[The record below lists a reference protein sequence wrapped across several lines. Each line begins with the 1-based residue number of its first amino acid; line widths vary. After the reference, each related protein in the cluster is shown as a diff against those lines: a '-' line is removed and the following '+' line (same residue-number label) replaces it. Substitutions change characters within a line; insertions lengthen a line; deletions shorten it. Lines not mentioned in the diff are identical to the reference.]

1 MTKHENQLGAIE
13 TLKSRVNIRDMVD
26 NQGLSVHDLKDMAN
40 RLNQVIG
47 EIENQALLDDVQTA
61 ITSLLKLGVS
71 IPKELADKEAFLI
84 KNYFP
89 EITPKGNVKG
99 NTRSVNPKKDGVRNN
114 KSGVFEYKGMQA
126 KGKTVGRLGGEVQGI
141 YDLWLIDNPT
151 GDRKAF
157 NDACFK
163 EGA

>member
-26 NQGLSVHDLKDMAN
+26 NQSLTVHDLKDMAN
-40 RLNQVIG
+40 RLTQVIG
-47 EIENQALLDDVQTA
+47 EIENQALLDDVQAA

-71 IPKELADKEAFLI
+71 IPKELSEKEAFLI

-89 EITPKGNVKG
+89 ETTPKGNVKG
-99 NTRSVNPKKDGVRNN
+99 NTPKKDGVRNN
-114 KSGVFEYKGMQA
+114 KSGVFEYKGMRA

-157 NDACFK
+157 NEACFK
-163 EGA
+163 EEA